1 MSFGRPS
8 NTSLSLGGAP
18 PQKGSFPLDHEGK
31 SALLSGEERECKE
44 YMVRY
49 LKCMKQNKQQ
59 STDCRHLSKEY
70 LACRMDKG
78 LMERT
83 EWDALGF
90 QEQEK
95 GATAAGTQP
104 TAQAKH
110 PQPPSA

>member
-18 PQKGSFPLDHEGK
+18 PQKGSFPLDHEG
-31 SALLSGEERECKE
+31 ECKE
-44 YMVRY
+44 YMKRY
-49 LKCMKQNKQQ
+49 LKCMKESKQQ

-95 GATAAGTQP
+95 GAGTQP

-110 PQPPSA
+110 QRPPSGAA